1 MVQRILALFKSNP
14 LGALALGFA
23 IVAIIVTAINS
34 VGYHHADEHYQII
47 EFANYFLGN
56 VDANDL
62 PWEFKARIRPSVQPL
77 IAAGFFK
84 TLNLLGLNDPFVLTM
99 FLRIS
104 TGLFGLWVYVIFL
117 QTWVNREV
125 QAKGIPVLLA
135 LSAFFLWF
143 MPYLLVRFS
152 SENLSSLFFLWGLA
166 HYFSNRENKQLVFVG
181 LLLGLSFTFRFQM
194 AIAVA
199 GFVAWL
205 VIVERIRIS
214 ETLSILIG
222 GVFGLIVLLI
232 CDYWFYGEFVFS
244 SWNYLSSNLIEGKA
258 ASFGVDPWSMYF
270 EELWVYLT
278 TVGAMLCLVGF
289 SLWVYHYKKSPFL
302 WILIPFLLI
311 HSLIGHKEFRF
322 LFPIVFVFPVLLFD
336 LFTRLDKRLGA
347 SKSYHGALLLL
358 FAINSV
364 GVIQVAQ
371 LSAGT
376 GSLGLLQELH
386 NRHSTQS
393 VIIYHMHYCNPYKPW
408 VGGNHAN
415 WYHSTRRNIETH
427 KIESIENLNAIEL
440 DLGKANY
447 LIFRQADLD
456 YFEITL
462 DQLSS
467 PMELVKSS
475 APEILG
481 SLAVKLELIN
491 AQETYYLYKF
501 KQKKEG

>member
-23 IVAIIVTAINS
+23 IVTIIVTAINS

-62 PWEFKARIRPSVQPL
+62 PWEFKACIRPSVQPL

-84 TLNLLGLNDPFVLTM
+84 TLNLLGINDPFVLTM

-135 LSAFFLWF
+135 VSAFFLWF

-166 HYFSNRENKQLVFVG
+166 QYFSNRENKQLVFVG

-214 ETLSILIG
+214 KTVSILVG

-244 SWNYLSSNLIEGKA
+244 PWNYLSSNLIEGKA
-258 ASFGVDPWSMYF
+258 ASFGVDPWWMYF
-270 EELWVYLT
+270 AELWVYLT
-278 TVGAMLCLVGF
+278 PLGAMLCLVGF
-289 SLWVYHYKKSPFL
+289 SLWVYHFKKSPFL
-302 WILIPFLLI
+302 WILIPFLFI
-311 HSLIGHKEFRF
+311 HCLIGHKEFRF
-322 LFPIVFVFPVLLFD
+322 LFPIVFVIPVLLF
-336 LFTRLDKRLGA
+336 RLYSAVEMRIGP
-347 SKSYHGALLLL
+347 SKWFSGILVLLT
-358 FAINSV
+358 AINV
-364 GVIQVAQ
+364 CGTMLVTQCT
-371 LSAGT
+371 AGS
-376 GSLGLLQELH
+376 GRIGLLQELH
-386 NRHSTQS
+386 VQYPYQS
-393 VIIYHMHYCNPYKPW
+393 VKIYHTNYSNPYEPW
-408 VGGNHAN
+408 EGGNHAN

-427 KIESIENLNAIEL
+427 KIESIENLSAIEL

-456 YFEITL
+456 YFEITQ
-462 DQLSS
+462 DQLSA

-481 SLAVKLELIN
+481 TLAVKLELIN
-491 AQETYYLYKF
+491 VQETYYLYKF